1 MFTINRREMFP
12 APAALASET
21 ARPAG
26 REGAPTPT
34 VPFVRASQRQTLFA
48 NVDQSRTPTA
58 ASQLVGVF
66 EMPAS
71 GFLRRIA
78 IAVTASGG
86 TGAAAV
92 YQADAPW
99 SIIEQISLEDPS
111 GRPIFGPVSGYELF
125 LANFAGGY
133 TDQLDPATW
142 APYVAPATNGNFTF
156 MLFVPVEASQ
166 RDGYASLTNQDSSA
180 AYRLRIQMSPL
191 ISVYSTNPTTIPS
204 VRFQAWADLWTQP
217 TAANLSGQAQ
227 QQTPPGSGT
236 IQFWTREVN
245 ALVAGRNTV
254 RVKRVGNLFRNLILV
269 VRDAPGARVA
279 SNTLPDPIRIQWDN
293 LTLYDEGR
301 DLRLQKQESFLGG
314 NTVPAGVYVYSFCDD
329 LDGQS
334 GFEMRNALLP
344 TTVATRL
351 EIDGT
356 FAVAGSLTVL
366 INDILPVNL
375 S

>member
-1 MFTINRREMFP
+1 MAP
-12 APAALASET
+12 APAALAQQT
-21 ARPAG
+21 AAPAG

-58 ASQLVGVF
+58 SSQLVGVF

-71 GFLRRIA
+71 GFLRNISLV
-78 IAVTASGG
+78 VTASGG

-99 SIIEQISLEDPS
+99 SIIEQISLDDPS
-111 GRPIFGPVSGYELF
+111 GRPVFGPISGYELF

-133 TDQLDPATW
+133 TEQLDPATW
-142 APYVAPATNGNFTF
+142 ANYVTPATTGNFVF
-156 MLFVPVEASQ
+156 MLNIPVEASQ
-166 RDGYASLTNQDSSA
+166 RDGYASLANQDSSA

-204 VRFQAWADLWTQP
+204 VRFQAWANLWTQP
-217 TAANLSGQAQ
+217 TATNLSGQAQ
-227 QQTPPGSGT
+227 QQTPPGTGT

-245 ALVAGRNTV
+245 TLVLGRNTV
-254 RVKRVGNLFRNLILV
+254 RIKRVGNLFRNLILV
-269 VRDAPGARVA
+269 TRDVAGARVA
-279 SNTLPDPIRIQWDN
+279 SATLPDPIRIQWDN

-301 DLRLQKQESFLGG
+301 DLRLNKAESFLGG
-314 NTVPAGVYVYSFCDD
+314 NPVPAGVYVYSFCDD

-351 EIDGT
+351 EVDGT
-356 FAVAGSLTVL
+356 WAAAGSLTVL